1 MKPET
6 VAQLMN
12 IRQGQKAIKTGQ
24 ELCRSAQTP
33 EEIEAARAYKRV
45 VTGTIV
51 LVLALVVVLGI
62 LTPICMSHLELEE
75 GISRIGV
82 VQEDYS
88 VRYIDNVAVYIS
100 LEELE
105 AQDYG
110 LRPGDKVKIYFSL
123 GTEEPTSGYPY
134 DIFEAHQ
141 STSIGILLGSVALM
155 IVVLLVYAIVICR
168 YTPFGSAWYRYCR
181 KQQEKEEDIPLRA
194 KIVIYAV
201 SAAIT
206 LVICWPSIQSIV
218 ENVTKGNEL
227 RDSIQSA
234 QEAADEASDMAEDLE
249 TVGQNSDV
257 QDAVSDAGE
266 AAGNIGSILD
276 DLNGNE

>member
-6 VAQLMN
+6 IAQLLS
-12 IRQGQKAIKTGQ
+12 ILRGQKAIKYGQ

-33 EEIEAARAYKRV
+33 EEVAAARAYKRV
-45 VTGTIV
+45 MTGSIV
-51 LVLALVVVLGI
+51 LVLVLVVILGI
-62 LTPICMSHLELEE
+62 LTPICLTSLEMEK

-88 VRYIDNVAVYIS
+88 VRYINNVYVYIS

-105 AQDYG
+105 AENYG
-110 LRPGDKVKIYFSL
+110 LQPGDKVKIYFSL

-134 DIFEAHQ
+134 DVFEAHQ
-141 STSIGILLGSVALM
+141 NTRIGILLGTMVLM
-155 IVVLLVYAIVICR
+155 IVVLLVYGIVICR
-168 YTPFGSAWYRYCR
+168 YTSFGSAWYRYCR

-201 SAAIT
+201 STVIA
-206 LVICWPSIQSIV
+206 LVICWPSIKSIV
-218 ENVTKGNEL
+218 ANITKGDEL
-227 RDSIQSA
+227 RSSIQAA
-234 QEAADEASDMAEDLE
+234 QEAAGTASDMVENLE

-257 QDAVSDAGE
+257 EDAVSDAGE

-276 DLNGNE
+276 DLNGND